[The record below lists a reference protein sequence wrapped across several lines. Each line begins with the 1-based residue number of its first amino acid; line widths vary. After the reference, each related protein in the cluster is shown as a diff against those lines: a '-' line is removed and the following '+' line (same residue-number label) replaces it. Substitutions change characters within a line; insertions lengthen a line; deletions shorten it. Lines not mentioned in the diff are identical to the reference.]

1 MSKQIKKQNAISHT
15 PTEYESKANP
25 LLDQQGKMLLEKVY
39 REQESDALLR
49 GTERKFLR
57 SELYQ
62 WGAAAG
68 IAKL

>member
-39 REQESDALLR
+39 REQESDALLHGKEENFR
-49 GTERKFLR
+49 Q
-57 SELYQ
+57 SELYK
-62 WGAAAG
+62 WGAGAG
-68 IAKL
+68 IAQL